1 MDNLIE
7 QNTAFVSFEDLA
19 SLDSYHDFTIPTT
32 IPSQY
37 VCWPEEATDVDIRR
51 YIAQSP
57 SFAFLAD
64 PKENIYTID
73 DGDPI
78 CL

>member
-1 MDNLIE
+1 MENLEE

-19 SLDSYHDFTIPTT
+19 SLDSYHDFTMPTT
-32 IPSQY
+32 VPSLY
-37 VCWPEEATDVDIRR
+37 DCWVEEATDVEIQK

-57 SFAFLAD
+57 SFAFLTD

-73 DGDPI
+73 DGEPV

>member
-1 MDNLIE
+1 MDNLE
-7 QNTAFVSFEDLA
+7 EKDTAFVSFEDST
-19 SLDSYHDFTIPTT
+19 SLDSYLDFAIPTT
-32 IPSQY
+32 VPSRY
-37 VCWPEEATDVDIRR
+37 ECWVEEATDADIQG

-64 PKENIYTID
+64 PKEDIYTTD
-73 DGDPI
+73 DGEPV